1 MKRICAVCK
10 QAVEINKENTSKAI
24 LYKKK
29 FYHYGC
35 FSELCDQK
43 MVSKRAS
50 SDWAVAKERID
61 TLVEETTIS
70 QKEAVAEDEIY
81 HWMID
86 KYSVSIINQRLFMKL
101 KDIYSGKMH
110 GLAYPIPA
118 SELMDEWKYYW
129 DELCDI
135 RRYKRLTGEQ
145 AINYDLAVLLGKN
158 VEYRDMLVRKNVQEV
173 ARLVRQNTDVEIDS
187 AAFEIMQSNSSR
199 ETKGNRRAELF
210 KEVMGDGY

>member
-1 MKRICAVCK
+1 MKRICAACK
-10 QAVEINKENTSKAI
+10 QEIEINKENTNKAI

-50 SDWAVAKERID
+50 TDWVAAKERID
-61 TLVEETTIS
+61 DLVADTALS
-70 QKEAVAEDEIY
+70 QKESVAEDEIY

-86 KYSVSIINQRLFMKL
+86 KYSVSIIDQRLFMKL

-118 SELMDEWKYYW
+118 SELLDEWKYYW

-135 RRYKRLTGEQ
+135 RRFKRLTGEQ

-158 VEYRDMLVRKNVQEV
+158 VEYRDVLVRKSVEEETVINAQKDEIK
-173 ARLVRQNTDVEIDS
+173 VEIDIIN
-187 AAFEIMQSNSSR
+187 AMQKNNCRTINS
-199 ETKGNRRAELF
+199 NRRAELF
-210 KEVMGDGY
+210 RQVMGDGN

>member
-43 MVSKRAS
+43 MASKRAS
-50 SDWAVAKERID
+50 SDWCTAKERID
-61 TLVEETTIS
+61 ALVEETTIS

-118 SELMDEWKYYW
+118 SELMDEWKHYW

-158 VEYRDMLVRKNVQEV
+158 VEYRDMLVRKNVQEET
-173 ARLVRQNTDVEIDS
+173 AINAQKDEIKVEVDIIN
-187 AAFEIMQSNSSR
+187 AMQKNNCRTSNS
-199 ETKGNRRAELF
+199 NRRAELF
-210 KEVMGDGY
+210 RQVMGDGN

>member
-110 GLAYPIPA
+110 GLVYPIPA

-158 VEYRDMLVRKNVQEV
+158 VEYRDMLVRKNVQEET
-173 ARLVRQNTDVEIDS
+173 AINAQKDEIKVEADIIN
-187 AAFEIMQSNSSR
+187 AMQKNNCRTSNS
-199 ETKGNRRAELF
+199 NRRAELF
-210 KEVMGDGY
+210 RQVMGDGN

>member
-135 RRYKRLTGEQ
+135 RRFKRLTGEQ

-158 VEYRDMLVRKNVQEV
+158 VEYRDMLVRKSVEEETVINAQKDEIK
-173 ARLVRQNTDVEIDS
+173 VEIDIIN
-187 AAFEIMQSNSSR
+187 AMQKNNCRTINS
-199 ETKGNRRAELF
+199 NRRAELF
-210 KEVMGDGY
+210 RQVMGDGN